1 MRGLSLLQ
9 EKLRETEKNKAS
21 LEASA
26 KLCQDRMDRAFRLL
40 NGLSDEKERWV
51 ETVHNYNKSLQNIV
65 GDILISAGNPEKE
78 YETFYKV

>member
-1 MRGLSLLQ
+1 MKGLAQLQ
-9 EKLRETEKNKAS
+9 EKLRETEQNKAA

-51 ETVHNYNKSLQNIV
+51 ESVHNYNKGLANLV
-65 GDILISAGNPEKE
+65 GDILISAGTWK
-78 YETFYKV
+78 